1 MTIPS
6 VATPFE
12 ALQFHIHTSSE
23 HALDGTHFGAELHI
37 VHQEVGGQGLAV
49 LGLFLDPHSFAET
62 NHFEVLIPG
71 WEDVAAATSV
81 LCGGAESNSTD
92 VATTQGLHRRRH
104 LTRKDD
110 KTKQRKLSQSFNPY
124 DLIPEGATFYYYSGS
139 LTTPPCSEIVSWNV
153 VDTPVSLSVREFLA
167 LDSFI
172 LDYVS
177 PETCELATVAGPA
190 GGTSRPTQPINGR
203 TITHKCPSGT
213 ESRFPT
219 EEASS
224 TQSEDDAQPNS
235 TDTNSGAATIAAASG
250 LIGTLAMTL
259 MVML

>member
-6 VATPFE
+6 VATPLE
-12 ALQFHIHTSSE
+12 ALQFHIHSSSE

-49 LGLFLDPHSFAET
+49 LGLFLDPHSYDET
-62 NHFEVLIPG
+62 NYFSDLIPG
-71 WEDVAAATSV
+71 WEGVAAATSV
-81 LCGGAESNSTD
+81 LCGNVETNSTD
-92 VATTQGLHRRRH
+92 VATTQGLHRRHH

-110 KTKQRKLSQSFNPY
+110 KRGLSQSFNPY

-167 LDSFI
+167 LDNFI

-177 PETCELATVAGPA
+177 PNTCEYASVAGPA

-224 TQSEDDAQPNS
+224 SKSDDAAP
-235 TDTNSGAATIAAASG
+235 TPAETNSGVATITASAG
-250 LIGTLAMTL
+250 LVGTIAMAF
-259 MVML
+259 MSML